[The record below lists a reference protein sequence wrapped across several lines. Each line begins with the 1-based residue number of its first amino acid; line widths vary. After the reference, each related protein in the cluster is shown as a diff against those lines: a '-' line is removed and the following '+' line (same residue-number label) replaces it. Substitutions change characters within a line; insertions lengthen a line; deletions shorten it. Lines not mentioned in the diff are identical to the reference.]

1 MVMTRYEQLAQ
12 QIREQIQNR
21 VWRAG
26 DKLPS
31 LRESGKRAGLSL
43 MTVVQSYQLLESQGW
58 IVARPQS
65 GYYVAARPQPLPQ
78 PSRGEK
84 LLLSEQ
90 VDINAFI
97 FDVLQAC
104 KDPDIVPFGSAF
116 PDATLF
122 AQPKL
127 ARALSSV
134 ARKFTPHSS
143 LANLPPGNDALRR
156 HIAQRYALSGMQVA
170 PDEIV
175 ITAGAMESLSLS
187 LQAVT
192 QPGDY
197 VAIESPA
204 FYGAL
209 QALER
214 LRLKAVAIATHPQDG
229 IDLDAL
235 QQAVEQY
242 PIKACW
248 LMTHFQNPQGATL
261 PEANKQRLVEL
272 LRERQISLIEDDVYG
287 ELYFS
292 AERPLPAKALDSG
305 GQILH
310 CSSFSKCLAPGFR
323 VGWVAAGR
331 YAQQIQ
337 RLQLMS
343 TVSTSVPTQM
353 ALADYLLHG
362 IHSTYSDNLLMLTL
376 SRGGP
381 IVWLSEDDAKDL
393 GIADNDWIEAFN
405 ANGALTARA
414 VVSQR
419 IPAGMTMMYHAQER
433 IVNLPGSE
441 ITSQRGGIHN
451 SVTRACPKPTHM
463 IGGYAQLAY
472 GFNYYGTVGSNRDE
486 FVVVRK
492 MNRIDWLDDEGNDY
506 AQGSQQENSK

>member
-1 MVMTRYEQLAQ
+1 MTRYEQLAQ

-65 GYYVAARPQPLPQ
+65 GYYVAARSQALPQ
-78 PSRGEK
+78 PIRGEK
-84 LLLSEQ
+84 LLVSEQ

-104 KDPDIVPFGSAF
+104 KDPEIVPFGSAF

-122 AQPKL
+122 MQPKL

-143 LANLPPGNDALRR
+143 LANLPPGNEALRR
-156 HIAQRYALSGMQVA
+156 HIAQRYALNGMQVS

-192 QPGDY
+192 QPGDT

-214 LRLKAVAIATHPQDG
+214 LKLKAVAIATHPQHG
-229 IDLDAL
+229 IDLDSL
-235 QQAVEQY
+235 QQAIEQY

-248 LMTHFQNPQGATL
+248 LMTHFQNPQGSSMSD
-261 PEANKQRLVEL
+261 ENKQRLVTM
-272 LRERQISLIEDDVYG
+272 LREHQISLLEDDVYG

-292 AERPLPAKALDSG
+292 AERPLPAKALDQG

-331 YAQQIQ
+331 YAPQIQ

-353 ALADYLLHG
+353 AIADYLLHG
-362 IHSTYSDNLLMLTL
+362 GYDTHLRRLRRLLAQRQSAMHQ
-376 SRGGP
+376 
-381 IVWLSEDDAKDL
+381 A
-393 GIADNDWIEAFN
+393 IAQHFPP
-405 ANGALTARA
+405 T
-414 VVSQR
+414 VKVSQ
-419 IPAGMTMMYHAQER
+419 PD
-433 IVNLPGSE
+433 
-441 ITSQRGGIHN
+441 
-451 SVTRACPKPTHM
+451 
-463 IGGYAQLAY
+463 GGYFLWLELEATQSSMELYQRALAE
-472 GFNYYGTVGSNRDE
+472 GISIAPGRMFTTGDRFNHCFRLNASFEWSDRLETAIKTLARLIRS
-486 FVVVRK
+486 
-492 MNRIDWLDDEGNDY
+492 LD
-506 AQGSQQENSK
+506 

>member
-1 MVMTRYEQLAQ
+1 MTRYEQLAQ
-12 QIREQIQNR
+12 QIREQIQNK

-31 LRESGKRAGLSL
+31 LRETGKHAGLSL

-78 PSRGEK
+78 PVSGEK

-104 KDPDIVPFGSAF
+104 QDPAIVPFGSAF

-156 HIAQRYALSGMQVA
+156 HIAQRYALSGIQVA

-248 LMTHFQNPQGATL
+248 LMTNFQNPQGASM
-261 PEANKQRLVEL
+261 PDANKRRLVEL

-292 AERPLPAKALDSG
+292 AERPLPAKALDREG
-305 GQILH
+305 RVLH

-343 TVSTSVPTQM
+343 TVSTSVPTQL
-353 ALADYLLHG
+353 AIADYLLHG
-362 IHSTYSDNLLMLTL
+362 GYDTHLRRLRRLLAQRQSAMHQ
-376 SRGGP
+376 
-381 IVWLSEDDAKDL
+381 A
-393 GIADNDWIEAFN
+393 IAQYFPPTVKI
-405 ANGALTARA
+405 
-414 VVSQR
+414 SQ
-419 IPAGMTMMYHAQER
+419 PD
-433 IVNLPGSE
+433 
-441 ITSQRGGIHN
+441 
-451 SVTRACPKPTHM
+451 
-463 IGGYAQLAY
+463 GGYFL
-472 GFNYYGTVGSNRDE
+472 
-486 FVVVRK
+486 
-492 MNRIDWLDDEGNDY
+492 WLELEPGLSSMELY
-506 AQGSQQENSK
+506 RRALAQGVSIAPGRMFTTGDHFNHCFRLNASFEWGDKLEEAIKVLAELIRGLNNA

>member
-1 MVMTRYEQLAQ
+1 MTRYEQLAQ

-65 GYYVAARPQPLPQ
+65 GYYVAARSQALPQ
-78 PSRGEK
+78 PIRGEK
-84 LLLSEQ
+84 LLVSEQ

-104 KDPDIVPFGSAF
+104 KDPEIVPFGSAF

-122 AQPKL
+122 MQPKL

-143 LANLPPGNDALRR
+143 LANLPPGNEALRR
-156 HIAQRYALSGMQVA
+156 HIAQRYALNGMQVS

-192 QPGDY
+192 QPGDT

-214 LRLKAVAIATHPQDG
+214 LKLKAVAIATHPQHG
-229 IDLDAL
+229 IDLDSL
-235 QQAVEQY
+235 QQAIEQY

-248 LMTHFQNPQGATL
+248 LMTHFQNPQGSSMSDQ
-261 PEANKQRLVEL
+261 NKQRLVTM
-272 LRERQISLIEDDVYG
+272 LREHQISLLEDDVYG

-292 AERPLPAKALDSG
+292 AERPLPAKALDQG

-331 YAQQIQ
+331 YAPQIQ

-353 ALADYLLHG
+353 AIADYLLHG
-362 IHSTYSDNLLMLTL
+362 GYDTHLRRLRRLLAQRQSAMHQ
-376 SRGGP
+376 
-381 IVWLSEDDAKDL
+381 A
-393 GIADNDWIEAFN
+393 IAQHFPP
-405 ANGALTARA
+405 T
-414 VVSQR
+414 VKVSQ
-419 IPAGMTMMYHAQER
+419 PD
-433 IVNLPGSE
+433 
-441 ITSQRGGIHN
+441 
-451 SVTRACPKPTHM
+451 
-463 IGGYAQLAY
+463 GGYFLWLELEATQSSMELYQRALAE
-472 GFNYYGTVGSNRDE
+472 GISIAPGRMFTTGDRFNHCFRLNASFEWSDRLETAIKTLARLIRSLG
-486 FVVVRK
+486 
-492 MNRIDWLDDEGNDY
+492 
-506 AQGSQQENSK
+506 

>member
-1 MVMTRYEQLAQ
+1 M
-12 QIREQIQNR
+12 
-21 VWRAG
+21 
-26 DKLPS
+26 
-31 LRESGKRAGLSL
+31 
-43 MTVVQSYQLLESQGW
+43 
-58 IVARPQS
+58 
-65 GYYVAARPQPLPQ
+65 
-78 PSRGEK
+78 
-84 LLLSEQ
+84 
-90 VDINAFI
+90 
-97 FDVLQAC
+97 
-104 KDPDIVPFGSAF
+104 PFGSAF

-261 PEANKQRLVEL
+261 PEANKQRLVTL
-272 LRERQISLIEDDVYG
+272 LRDRQISLIEDDVYG

-331 YAQQIQ
+331 YAQQVQ

-362 IHSTYSDNLLMLTL
+362 GYDTHLRRLRRLLAQRQSAMRQAIAHHFPPTVKVSQPDGGYFLWLELDPALSSMELYRRAL
-376 SRGGP
+376 SRGSASRRGACSRP
-381 IVWLSEDDAKDL
+381 VTISTTASVSTPLL
-393 GIADNDWIEAFN
+393 
-405 ANGALTARA
+405 NGTIGLKRR
-414 VVSQR
+414 S
-419 IPAGMTMMYHAQER
+419 
-433 IVNLPGSE
+433 
-441 ITSQRGGIHN
+441 
-451 SVTRACPKPTHM
+451 KP
-463 IGGYAQLAY
+463 
-472 GFNYYGTVGSNRDE
+472 
-486 FVVVRK
+486 
-492 MNRIDWLDDEGNDY
+492 
-506 AQGSQQENSK
+506 

>member
-175 ITAGAMESLSLS
+175 ITAGGDGVAQPQPAGGDPAGRLCGDRIAGVLRRAAGAGTA
-187 LQAVT
+187 AVKGG
-192 QPGDY
+192 GD
-197 VAIESPA
+197 
-204 FYGAL
+204 
-209 QALER
+209 R
-214 LRLKAVAIATHPQDG
+214 HP
-229 IDLDAL
+229 
-235 QQAVEQY
+235 
-242 PIKACW
+242 
-248 LMTHFQNPQGATL
+248 
-261 PEANKQRLVEL
+261 
-272 LRERQISLIEDDVYG
+272 S
-287 ELYFS
+287 
-292 AERPLPAKALDSG
+292 
-305 GQILH
+305 
-310 CSSFSKCLAPGFR
+310 
-323 VGWVAAGR
+323 AGR
-331 YAQQIQ
+331 YRSGCAAAGGG
-337 RLQLMS
+337 
-343 TVSTSVPTQM
+343 TVSDQSL
-353 ALADYLLHG
+353 LADDPL
-362 IHSTYSDNLLMLTL
+362 
-376 SRGGP
+376 P
-381 IVWLSEDDAKDL
+381 E
-393 GIADNDWIEAFN
+393 
-405 ANGALTARA
+405 
-414 VVSQR
+414 
-419 IPAGMTMMYHAQER
+419 PAGRHPA
-433 IVNLPGSE
+433 
-441 ITSQRGGIHN
+441 GGQQAA
-451 SVTRACPKPTHM
+451 SGGAVARPTDF
-463 IGGYAQLAY
+463 A
-472 GFNYYGTVGSNRDE
+472 D
-486 FVVVRK
+486 
-492 MNRIDWLDDEGNDY
+492 
-506 AQGSQQENSK
+506 

>member
-1 MVMTRYEQLAQ
+1 MTRYEQLAQ

-65 GYYVAARPQPLPQ
+65 GYYVAARSQALPQ
-78 PSRGEK
+78 PIRGEK
-84 LLLSEQ
+84 LLVSEQ

-104 KDPDIVPFGSAF
+104 KDPEIVPFGSAF

-122 AQPKL
+122 MQPKL

-143 LANLPPGNDALRR
+143 LANLPPGNEALRR
-156 HIAQRYALSGMQVA
+156 HIAQRYALNGMQVS

-192 QPGDY
+192 QPGDT

-214 LRLKAVAIATHPQDG
+214 LKLKAVAIATHPQHG
-229 IDLDAL
+229 IDLDSL
-235 QQAVEQY
+235 QQAIEQY

-248 LMTHFQNPQGATL
+248 LMTHFQNPQGSSMSD
-261 PEANKQRLVEL
+261 ENKQRLVTM
-272 LRERQISLIEDDVYG
+272 LREHQISLLEDDVYG

-292 AERPLPAKALDSG
+292 AERPLPAKALDQG

-331 YAQQIQ
+331 YAPQIQ

-353 ALADYLLHG
+353 AIADYLLHG
-362 IHSTYSDNLLMLTL
+362 GYDTHLRRLRRLLAQRQSAMHQ
-376 SRGGP
+376 
-381 IVWLSEDDAKDL
+381 A
-393 GIADNDWIEAFN
+393 IAQHFPP
-405 ANGALTARA
+405 T
-414 VVSQR
+414 VKVSQ
-419 IPAGMTMMYHAQER
+419 PD
-433 IVNLPGSE
+433 
-441 ITSQRGGIHN
+441 
-451 SVTRACPKPTHM
+451 
-463 IGGYAQLAY
+463 GGYFLWLELEATQSSMDLYQRALAE
-472 GFNYYGTVGSNRDE
+472 GISIAPGRMFTTGDRFNHCFRLNASFEWSDRLETAIKTLARLIRSLG
-486 FVVVRK
+486 
-492 MNRIDWLDDEGNDY
+492 
-506 AQGSQQENSK
+506 

>member
-235 QQAVEQY
+235 QQAVDQY

-261 PEANKQRLVEL
+261 PEANKQRLVAL

-362 IHSTYSDNLLMLTL
+362 GYDTHLRRLRRLLAQRQSAMRQAIAHHFPPTVKVSQPDGGYFLWLELDPALSSMELYRRAL
-376 SRGGP
+376 SRGISIAPGRMFTTGDHFNHCFRLNASFEWNDRFEEA
-381 IVWLSEDDAKDL
+381 IKTLAKL
-393 GIADNDWIEAFN
+393 IRGLAA
-405 ANGALTARA
+405 
-414 VVSQR
+414 
-419 IPAGMTMMYHAQER
+419 AG
-433 IVNLPGSE
+433 
-441 ITSQRGGIHN
+441 
-451 SVTRACPKPTHM
+451 
-463 IGGYAQLAY
+463 
-472 GFNYYGTVGSNRDE
+472 
-486 FVVVRK
+486 
-492 MNRIDWLDDEGNDY
+492 
-506 AQGSQQENSK
+506 

>member
-1 MVMTRYEQLAQ
+1 MTRYEQLAQ

-65 GYYVAARPQPLPQ
+65 GYYVAARSQALPQ
-78 PSRGEK
+78 PIRGEK
-84 LLLSEQ
+84 LLVSEQ

-104 KDPDIVPFGSAF
+104 KDPEIVPFGSAF

-122 AQPKL
+122 MQPKL

-143 LANLPPGNDALRR
+143 LANLPPGNEALRR
-156 HIAQRYALSGMQVA
+156 HIAQRYALNGMQVS

-192 QPGDY
+192 QPGDT

-214 LRLKAVAIATHPQDG
+214 LKLKAVAIAAHPQHG
-229 IDLDAL
+229 IDLDSL
-235 QQAVEQY
+235 QQAIEQY

-248 LMTHFQNPQGATL
+248 LMTHFQNPQGSSMSD
-261 PEANKQRLVEL
+261 ENKQRLVTM
-272 LRERQISLIEDDVYG
+272 LREHQISLLEDDVYG

-292 AERPLPAKALDSG
+292 AERPLPAKALDQG

-331 YAQQIQ
+331 YAPQIQ

-353 ALADYLLHG
+353 AIADYLLHG
-362 IHSTYSDNLLMLTL
+362 GYDTHLRRLRRLLAQRQSAMHQ
-376 SRGGP
+376 
-381 IVWLSEDDAKDL
+381 A
-393 GIADNDWIEAFN
+393 IAQHFPP
-405 ANGALTARA
+405 T
-414 VVSQR
+414 VKVSQ
-419 IPAGMTMMYHAQER
+419 PD
-433 IVNLPGSE
+433 
-441 ITSQRGGIHN
+441 
-451 SVTRACPKPTHM
+451 
-463 IGGYAQLAY
+463 GGYFLWLELEATQSSMELYQRALAE
-472 GFNYYGTVGSNRDE
+472 GISIAPGRMFTTGDRFNHCFRLNASFEWSDRLETAIKTLARLIRSLG
-486 FVVVRK
+486 
-492 MNRIDWLDDEGNDY
+492 
-506 AQGSQQENSK
+506 

>member
-1 MVMTRYEQLAQ
+1 MTRYEQLAQ

-78 PSRGEK
+78 AERGEK

-122 AQPKL
+122 VQPKL

-156 HIAQRYALSGMQVA
+156 NIAQRYALSGMQVA

-214 LRLKAVAIATHPQDG
+214 LRLKAVAIATHPQYG
-229 IDLDAL
+229 IDLASLEQAL
-235 QQAVEQY
+235 TQY

-248 LMTHFQNPQGATL
+248 LMTHFQNPQGASM
-261 PEANKQRLVEL
+261 PEANKQRLVTM
-272 LRERQISLIEDDVYG
+272 LRQRQIALIEDDVYG

-292 AERPLPAKALDSG
+292 AERPLPAKALDSDG
-305 GQILH
+305 HILH

-323 VGWVAAGR
+323 VGWVAAGQH
-331 YAQQIQ
+331 APQIQ

-343 TVSTSVPTQM
+343 TVSASVPTQL
-353 ALADYLLHG
+353 AIADYLLHG
-362 IHSTYSDNLLMLTL
+362 GYDTHLRRLRRLLAQRQSAM
-376 SRGGP
+376 RQ
-381 IVWLSEDDAKDL
+381 A
-393 GIADNDWIEAFN
+393 IAQHFPP
-405 ANGALTARA
+405 T
-414 VVSQR
+414 VKVSQ
-419 IPAGMTMMYHAQER
+419 PD
-433 IVNLPGSE
+433 
-441 ITSQRGGIHN
+441 
-451 SVTRACPKPTHM
+451 
-463 IGGYAQLAY
+463 GGYFLWLELEPSLSAMELYQRALAL
-472 GFNYYGTVGSNRDE
+472 GVSIAPGRMFTTGNHFNHCFRLNASFEWNDR
-486 FVVVRK
+486 
-492 MNRIDWLDDEGNDY
+492 LD
-506 AQGSQQENSK
+506 AAIATLASLIRALKPQPASSA

>member
-1 MVMTRYEQLAQ
+1 MTKYEQLAQ
-12 QIREQIQNR
+12 QIREQIENR

-31 LRESGKRAGLSL
+31 LRESGKRSGLSL

-65 GYYVAARPQPLPQ
+65 GYYVTARPQALPQ
-78 PSRGEK
+78 ARRNED

-97 FDVLQAC
+97 FDVLQAS
-104 KDPDIVPFGSAF
+104 KDPTIVPFGSAF
-116 PDATLF
+116 PDAALF
-122 AQPKL
+122 MQPKL
-127 ARALSSV
+127 ASALSSV

-156 HIAQRYALSGMQVA
+156 HIAQRYALSGMQVG

-192 QPGDY
+192 QQGDY

-209 QALER
+209 QTLER
-214 LRLKAVAIATHPQDG
+214 LRLKAVAIATHPQYG
-229 IDLDAL
+229 IDLDSL
-235 QQAVEQY
+235 QQALEQY

-248 LMTHFQNPQGATL
+248 LMTHFQNPLGASL
-261 PEANKQRLVEL
+261 PEANKQRLVAIL
-272 LRERQISLIEDDVYG
+272 HERQVSLIEDDVYG

-292 AERPLPAKALDSG
+292 AERPLPAKALDHV

-331 YAQQIQ
+331 YAPQVQ

-343 TVSTSVPTQM
+343 TVSTSVPMQM
-353 ALADYLLHG
+353 AIADYLLHG
-362 IHSTYSDNLLMLTL
+362 GYDIHLRRLRRVL
-376 SRGGP
+376 SQRQSAMRQAIANHFPPSVKVSRPDGGYF
-381 IVWLSEDDAKDL
+381 L
-393 GIADNDWIEAFN
+393 WIELVTTQSSLELYQHALAKGISIAPGRMFTIGNHFN
-405 ANGALTARA
+405 HCFRLNASFEWNDRLEEAIKTLAKLIR
-414 VVSQR
+414 S
-419 IPAGMTMMYHAQER
+419 
-433 IVNLPGSE
+433 LP
-441 ITSQRGGIHN
+441 
-451 SVTRACPKPTHM
+451 
-463 IGGYAQLAY
+463 
-472 GFNYYGTVGSNRDE
+472 
-486 FVVVRK
+486 
-492 MNRIDWLDDEGNDY
+492 
-506 AQGSQQENSK
+506 

>member
-43 MTVVQSYQLLESQGW
+43 MTVVQSYQLLESRGW

-65 GYYVAARPQPLPQ
+65 GYYVAARLQPLPQ

-204 FYGAL
+204 FYGA
-209 QALER
+209 AGAGTA
-214 LRLKAVAIATHPQDG
+214 AV
-229 IDLDAL
+229 
-235 QQAVEQY
+235 
-242 PIKACW
+242 K
-248 LMTHFQNPQGATL
+248 
-261 PEANKQRLVEL
+261 
-272 LRERQISLIEDDVYG
+272 
-287 ELYFS
+287 
-292 AERPLPAKALDSG
+292 G
-305 GQILH
+305 GGDRH
-310 CSSFSKCLAPGFR
+310 AS
-323 VGWVAAGR
+323 AGR
-331 YAQQIQ
+331 YRSGRAAAGGG
-337 RLQLMS
+337 
-343 TVSTSVPTQM
+343 TVSDQSL
-353 ALADYLLHG
+353 LADDPL
-362 IHSTYSDNLLMLTL
+362 
-376 SRGGP
+376 P
-381 IVWLSEDDAKDL
+381 E
-393 GIADNDWIEAFN
+393 
-405 ANGALTARA
+405 
-414 VVSQR
+414 
-419 IPAGMTMMYHAQER
+419 PAGRHPA
-433 IVNLPGSE
+433 
-441 ITSQRGGIHN
+441 GG
-451 SVTRACPKPTHM
+451 
-463 IGGYAQLAY
+463 
-472 GFNYYGTVGSNRDE
+472 
-486 FVVVRK
+486 
-492 MNRIDWLDDEGNDY
+492 
-506 AQGSQQENSK
+506 QQTASGDAAARPADFAD

>member
-1 MVMTRYEQLAQ
+1 MTRYEQLAQ

-261 PEANKQRLVEL
+261 PEANKQRLVTL

-305 GQILH
+305 GQI
-310 CSSFSKCLAPGFR
+310 
-323 VGWVAAGR
+323 
-331 YAQQIQ
+331 
-337 RLQLMS
+337 
-343 TVSTSVPTQM
+343 
-353 ALADYLLHG
+353 
-362 IHSTYSDNLLMLTL
+362 
-376 SRGGP
+376 
-381 IVWLSEDDAKDL
+381 
-393 GIADNDWIEAFN
+393 
-405 ANGALTARA
+405 
-414 VVSQR
+414 
-419 IPAGMTMMYHAQER
+419 
-433 IVNLPGSE
+433 
-441 ITSQRGGIHN
+441 
-451 SVTRACPKPTHM
+451 
-463 IGGYAQLAY
+463 
-472 GFNYYGTVGSNRDE
+472 
-486 FVVVRK
+486 
-492 MNRIDWLDDEGNDY
+492 
-506 AQGSQQENSK
+506 

>member
-1 MVMTRYEQLAQ
+1 MTRYEQLAQ

-170 PDEIV
+170 PD
-175 ITAGAMESLSLS
+175 
-187 LQAVT
+187 
-192 QPGDY
+192 
-197 VAIESPA
+197 
-204 FYGAL
+204 
-209 QALER
+209 
-214 LRLKAVAIATHPQDG
+214 
-229 IDLDAL
+229 
-235 QQAVEQY
+235 
-242 PIKACW
+242 
-248 LMTHFQNPQGATL
+248 
-261 PEANKQRLVEL
+261 
-272 LRERQISLIEDDVYG
+272 
-287 ELYFS
+287 
-292 AERPLPAKALDSG
+292 
-305 GQILH
+305 
-310 CSSFSKCLAPGFR
+310 
-323 VGWVAAGR
+323 
-331 YAQQIQ
+331 
-337 RLQLMS
+337 
-343 TVSTSVPTQM
+343 
-353 ALADYLLHG
+353 
-362 IHSTYSDNLLMLTL
+362 
-376 SRGGP
+376 
-381 IVWLSEDDAKDL
+381 
-393 GIADNDWIEAFN
+393 
-405 ANGALTARA
+405 
-414 VVSQR
+414 
-419 IPAGMTMMYHAQER
+419 
-433 IVNLPGSE
+433 
-441 ITSQRGGIHN
+441 
-451 SVTRACPKPTHM
+451 
-463 IGGYAQLAY
+463 
-472 GFNYYGTVGSNRDE
+472 
-486 FVVVRK
+486 
-492 MNRIDWLDDEGNDY
+492 
-506 AQGSQQENSK
+506 

>member
-1 MVMTRYEQLAQ
+1 M
-12 QIREQIQNR
+12 
-21 VWRAG
+21 
-26 DKLPS
+26 
-31 LRESGKRAGLSL
+31 
-43 MTVVQSYQLLESQGW
+43 
-58 IVARPQS
+58 
-65 GYYVAARPQPLPQ
+65 
-78 PSRGEK
+78 
-84 LLLSEQ
+84 
-90 VDINAFI
+90 
-97 FDVLQAC
+97 
-104 KDPDIVPFGSAF
+104 PFGSAF

-261 PEANKQRLVEL
+261 PEANKQRLVTL
-272 LRERQISLIEDDVYG
+272 LRDRQISLIEDDVYG

-310 CSSFSKCLAPGFR
+310 CSSFSKCRRRAFASA
-323 VGWVAAGR
+323 GWRRGVMR
-331 YAQQIQ
+331 S
-337 RLQLMS
+337 RS
-343 TVSTSVPTQM
+343 SVC
-353 ALADYLLHG
+353 
-362 IHSTYSDNLLMLTL
+362 S
-376 SRGGP
+376 
-381 IVWLSEDDAKDL
+381 
-393 GIADNDWIEAFN
+393 
-405 ANGALTARA
+405 
-414 VVSQR
+414 
-419 IPAGMTMMYHAQER
+419 
-433 IVNLPGSE
+433 
-441 ITSQRGGIHN
+441 
-451 SVTRACPKPTHM
+451 
-463 IGGYAQLAY
+463 
-472 GFNYYGTVGSNRDE
+472 
-486 FVVVRK
+486 
-492 MNRIDWLDDEGNDY
+492 
-506 AQGSQQENSK
+506 

>member
-1 MVMTRYEQLAQ
+1 MA
-12 QIREQIQNR
+12 
-21 VWRAG
+21 
-26 DKLPS
+26 
-31 LRESGKRAGLSL
+31 
-43 MTVVQSYQLLESQGW
+43 YQLLESQGW

-78 PSRGEK
+78 PARGEK

-90 VDINAFI
+90 VDINTFV

-104 KDPDIVPFGSAF
+104 KDPGIVPFGSAF

-156 HIAQRYALSGMQVA
+156 NIAQRYALSGMQVA

-235 QQAVEQY
+235 EHALEQY

-248 LMTHFQNPQGATL
+248 LMTYFQNPLGASM
-261 PEANKQRLVEL
+261 PEENKQRLVGM

-292 AERPLPAKALDSG
+292 AERPQPAKALDQG

-343 TVSTSVPTQM
+343 TVSTSVPTQ
-353 ALADYLLHG
+353 LA
-362 IHSTYSDNLLMLTL
+362 
-376 SRGGP
+376 
-381 IVWLSEDDAKDL
+381 
-393 GIADNDWIEAFN
+393 IA
-405 ANGALTARA
+405 R
-414 VVSQR
+414 
-419 IPAGMTMMYHAQER
+419 
-433 IVNLPGSE
+433 
-441 ITSQRGGIHN
+441 
-451 SVTRACPKPTHM
+451 
-463 IGGYAQLAY
+463 
-472 GFNYYGTVGSNRDE
+472 
-486 FVVVRK
+486 
-492 MNRIDWLDDEGNDY
+492 
-506 AQGSQQENSK
+506 